1 MSTFLDFAIGLS
13 LVNGISGQIQ
23 NIITD
28 FKKLDGVT
36 DEMMGKLS
44 QFKNISITGGL
55 LAGAGI
61 AGLMATK
68 DVLVDCISEA
78 EKLQSVSTTLEIK
91 AFGKDLLDETKLPQI
106 KEQMDDLKDN
116 AMDISLNTV
125 FNAQQVEESMI
136 SMIKGGMSKEMVAGG
151 GAEANAYFAQINGV
165 DAKATADATVK
176 FASGFQLQED
186 QIKDSLN
193 LITSYA
199 DASIAD
205 ALAIQQ
211 NIGNTAGTAMNVWK
225 GRNNMDVAEDTI
237 RLVAATKLA
246 TGDEATAATMTRN
259 FLDEAGKTIDTM
271 TDTQVEM
278 MTKAGWLQGDQSV
291 FIDYNTG
298 MLKSAEELE
307 MILEDTA
314 QSMSAVDFNNLVD
327 IVFGDR
333 GKRTA
338 SELAKQG
345 SGSDLKTL
353 KANAEGKLG
362 IDDQVAKQMETA
374 AAQAGVF
381 EESLNTLKATLG
393 EPFLEGKAAILKT
406 LNEGLADTTKYFRS
420 HPEITKFMVAIA
432 AGASS
437 FLLLV
442 GTIMLLV
449 GLFGSLKL
457 ILSVAGPQ
465 IIAVFAPV
473 LGVLGVVI
481 AVVAVIAGLAFVI
494 YRNWS
499 TLKPQ
504 FEALFSSIS
513 RLLKIVGNAFKSFG
527 EMVIPVLFSIWNKFE
542 SVALWIINIAVP
554 LISGGLNF
562 IANILTGDFRNAWE
576 SMGPLGRILTLVL
589 GPSIIFV
596 TGQLMRM
603 ASVALVDT
611 ATTLASAAA
620 KRVAAGAV
628 ALWKGMVAGAVLI
641 QKVWTLATQGA
652 TVATLA
658 QTLATKGGVAA
669 TIAQKIATAALYPVM
684 LLVRG
689 AALAW
694 TVAQVAL
701 SAAMKANPIGFV
713 IILIAALIGVIILIV
728 THFKDLVKWVQK
740 GWDKLKSF
748 LGFKKDAKVEL
759 EEPIELNIKEKK
771 EKEVSHTTHQKVHY
785 EYGSGYGVE
794 SDTLL
799 GQNGMQGLTIPLQPV
814 IQPKAVLSTI
824 SDVMKMI
831 PGLETAS
838 VPMKVAADVVIN
850 KESQDVLNF
859 IEQGSDVPL
868 NVDYSQLNGMP
879 DYMKTIGSDGVNQL
893 ASEIGGADALGKIG
907 ASIDSVNNS
916 ITGNLIKDEQMQIYG
931 SNLIQS
937 FINGMNSKTE
947 ALRVAVATMANIIDG
962 YLGVHSPTK
971 VGPLHTNQYWGG
983 NLVQSFIRG
992 MYDKHTQLDTAVA
1005 LTAEKISGIEHRKKE
1020 TLMPFANINHRQEK
1034 EQDKNKAPIYIVI
1047 QSDGKNEKEIAQA
1060 VAKELERR
1068 GLGNRKVGIDAA
1080 LTKSRFGYQ
1089 MGY

>member
-23 NIITD
+23 NIVTD

-61 AGLMATK
+61 AGLLATK

-246 TGDEATAATMTRN
+246 TGDEASAATMTRN

-307 MILEDTA
+307 TILEDTA

-327 IVFGDR
+327 KVFGDR

-353 KANAEGKLG
+353 KASAEGKLG

-374 AAQAGVF
+374 AAQAGIF

-393 EPFLEGKAAILKT
+393 EPFLGGKAAILKT
-406 LNEGLADTTKYFRS
+406 FNEGLAHTTKYFRS
-420 HPEITKFMVAIA
+420 HPEVTKFMVAIA
-432 AGASS
+432 AGASI
-437 FLLLV
+437 FLLLA
-442 GTIMLLV
+442 GSIMVLV
-449 GLFGSLKL
+449 GIIGGLKIVLPL
-457 ILSVAGPQ
+457 IGPHIVA
-465 IIAVFAPV
+465 AFAPI
-473 LGVLGVVI
+473 LGVLLPVI
-481 AVVAVIAGLAFVI
+481 AVVSVIVGLAVVI

-499 TLKPQ
+499 KLKPQ
-504 FEALFSSIS
+504 FEALFSSI
-513 RLLKIVGNAFKSFG
+513 LNLIKIIGMFG
-527 EMVIPVLFSIWNKFE
+527 GQFIAVLQGVWNIFE
-542 SVALWIINIAVP
+542 GAVLWIISVAVP
-554 LISGGLNF
+554 LISDGLNF
-562 IANILTGDFRNAWE
+562 IVGILSGDFRSVWE
-576 SMGPLGRILTLVL
+576 SMGPLSRILTLLL
-589 GPSIIFV
+589 GPSI
-596 TGQLMRM
+596 
-603 ASVALVDT
+603 ALVTSYLLIMAGT
-611 ATTLASAAA
+611 ALFNAEATLATAAA
-620 KRVAAGAV
+620 DRIATGAT
-628 ALWKGMVAGAVLI
+628 ALWSGVKKGAAAI
-641 QKVWTLATQGA
+641 QGIWTLATQGA
-652 TVATLA
+652 TVATLV
-658 QTLATKGGVAA
+658 QTLATRGGVAA

-694 TVAQVAL
+694 AAAQGAL
-701 SAAMKANPIGFV
+701 SAAMAANPIGLV

-748 LGFKKDAKVEL
+748 LGFKKDAKEEL

-771 EKEVSHTTHQKVHY
+771 EKEVSHTANQKVNY
-785 EYGSGYGVE
+785 DYGSGYGVE
-794 SDTLL
+794 FDTLL

-937 FINGMNSKTE
+937 FINGMNSKAE
-947 ALRVAVATMANIIDG
+947 ALQAAVAAMANIIDG

-983 NLVQSFIRG
+983 NLVQSFIKG

-1020 TLMPFANINHRQEK
+1020 TRMPFVNINHRQEV
-1034 EQDKNKAPIYIVI
+1034 EQEKNKAPIYIVI
-1047 QSDGKNEKEIAQA
+1047 QGDGKNEKEIAQA

-1068 GLGNRKVGIDAA
+1068 GLGNRKVGIDSA